1 MARTNNP
8 IPYTGLF
15 ATPANQTELMEWI
28 SAHSGSERRVAMT
41 AACMAFNL
49 AYTLVEETYDTT
61 VAPVPNAVD
70 EARAAS
76 AAR

>member
-8 IPYTGLF
+8 IPYTGVF
-15 ATPANQTELMEWI
+15 HTPANQTELMEWI
-28 SAHSGSERRVAMT
+28 TQHTGPERSIAMT

-61 VAPVPNAVD
+61 VAPVPNALD
-70 EARAAS
+70 EAKAA
-76 AAR
+76 AG

>member
-8 IPYTGLF
+8 IPFTGLF

-28 SAHSGSERRVAMT
+28 TMHSGAERQIAMT

-49 AYTLVEETYDTT
+49 AYTLVEETYDTS
-61 VAPVPNAVD
+61 VAKTPNYAD
-70 EARAAS
+70 GTLS
-76 AAR
+76 